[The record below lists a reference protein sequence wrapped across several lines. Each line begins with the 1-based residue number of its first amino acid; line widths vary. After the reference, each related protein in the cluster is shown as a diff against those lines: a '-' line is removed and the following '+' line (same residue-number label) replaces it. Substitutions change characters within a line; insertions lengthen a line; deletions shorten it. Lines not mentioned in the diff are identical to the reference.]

1 MLLKHWRT
9 NDVNK
14 AKINFVRKFL
24 LSPVIFH
31 AFQKSRSNEGKSN
44 NKRREKQVAISSG
57 VLRDVCINEV
67 NNFRD
72 FINFFIFLKHKD
84 VHKLYEC
91 TY

>member
-31 AFQKSRSNEGKSN
+31 AFQKSRSNEENSN
-44 NKRREKQVAISSG
+44 NKLREKQVAISSG
-57 VLRDVCINEV
+57 VLREAYVSDVDKIGGTINV
-67 NNFRD
+67 
-72 FINFFIFLKHKD
+72 
-84 VHKLYEC
+84 V
-91 TY
+91 